1 MRHTISLLVRNK
13 PGVLSHIAGLFSA
26 RGYNID
32 SLTVGETD
40 DKTVSR
46 MTIVTIGDDKIIE
59 QVTKQLNK
67 LIDVIKVVDL
77 TDQPFVDRELVLIK
91 VQAEGDKRSQII
103 EITDIFRAKIVDVSV
118 KTVTIEVT
126 GDEGKIQAIIELL
139 NPFGIKEIARTGK
152 VAIARG
158 KDAVRNSKG
167 GTTC

>member
-1 MRHTISLLVRNK
+1 MRHTISLLVRNR

-40 DKTVSR
+40 DSTVSR

-67 LIDVIKVVDL
+67 LIDVIKVTDL
-77 TDQPFVDRELVLIK
+77 TDQPFVERELVLIK
-91 VQAEGDKRSQII
+91 VQAEGEKRSQVI
-103 EITDIFRAKIVDVSV
+103 EITDIFRAKIVDVNP
-118 KTVTIEVT
+118 KTITIEAT
-126 GDEGKIQAIIELL
+126 GDDGKIQAIIELL
-139 NPFGIKEIARTGK
+139 SPFGLKEIARTGK

-158 KDAVRNSKG
+158 KETGKRGEN
-167 GTTC
+167 

>member
-40 DKTVSR
+40 DSAVSR

-77 TDQPFVDRELVLIK
+77 TDQPFVERELVLIK
-91 VQAEGDKRSQII
+91 VQAEGEKRSQII
-103 EITDIFRAKIVDVSV
+103 EITDIFRAKIVDVHP
-118 KTVTIEVT
+118 KTVTIEAT
-126 GDEGKIQAIIELL
+126 GDEGKIQAVVELL

-158 KDAVRNSKG
+158 KG
-167 GTTC
+167 GQTC

>member
-40 DKTVSR
+40 DSTVSR
-46 MTIVTIGDDKIIE
+46 MTIVTIGDDRIVE
-59 QVTKQLNK
+59 QVSKQLNK

-91 VQAEGDKRSQII
+91 VQAEGEKRSQII
-103 EITDIFRAKIVDVSV
+103 EITDIFRAKIVDVSP
-118 KTVTIEVT
+118 KTITVEIT
-126 GDEGKIQAIIELL
+126 GDDGKIQSIIELL
-139 NPFGIKEIARTGK
+139 SPFGIKEIARTGK

-158 KDAVRNSKG
+158 REAVRNNKG
-167 GTTC
+167 GATC

>member
-40 DKTVSR
+40 DSTVSR
-46 MTIVTIGDDKIIE
+46 MTIVTIGDDRIVE
-59 QVTKQLNK
+59 QVSKQLNK

-77 TDQPFVDRELVLIK
+77 TDLPFVDRELVLIK
-91 VQAEGDKRSQII
+91 VQAEGEKRSQII
-103 EITDIFRAKIVDVSV
+103 EITDIFRAKIVDVSP
-118 KTVTIEVT
+118 KTITVEIT
-126 GDEGKIQAIIELL
+126 GDDRKIEAIIELL
-139 NPFGIKEIARTGK
+139 SPFGIKEIARTGK

-158 KDAVRNSKG
+158 RETVKSKG
-167 GTTC
+167 GAVC

>member
-1 MRHTISLLVRNK
+1 MRHTISLLVRNR

-40 DKTVSR
+40 DSTVSR
-46 MTIVTIGDDKIIE
+46 MTIVTIGDDRIIE

-77 TDQPFVDRELVLIK
+77 TDQPFVERELILIK
-91 VQAEGDKRSQII
+91 VQAEGGKRSQII
-103 EITDIFRAKIVDVSV
+103 EITDIFRAKIVDVSP

-158 KDAVRNSKG
+158 KSSVDSR
-167 GTTC
+167 